1 MRYPFTIAIC
11 ICLLLASNSFSQQI
25 DNNRLSQW
33 AANYIKQDY
42 NGYLQLNVLDY
53 GIKADSSIDNS
64 ALLNILI
71 QNNKNKNVVLNFPK
85 GKYLFKKPI
94 ALWATVILKGASI
107 DSTLFYFKLNT
118 EDHLIKV
125 LGTRT
130 NLKDTLLK
138 GYSKN
143 SNKLYLK
150 TKKYNSDYRYILIN
164 ENDGGRINSS
174 WASGSIGQINSVNIK
189 YNDTLYLDFPLRQK
203 YSDTLFPR
211 VEEIKPITAV
221 GLECFT
227 VVRLDQTT
235 GQTSNIYFNL
245 AANCWL
251 KGIKSLNCN
260 FAHVEI
266 NNSLKITV
274 ENSLFKGAFDYGGG
288 GKAYGT
294 AVQATSS
301 DCFVA
306 NNIFDNL
313 RHPMLLQSGS
323 NGNVFAYNFTINSHR
338 TEFPTDFSSDI
349 ALHGNYPYANL
360 FEGNEVGLIWIDDS
374 HGKNGPFNTF
384 IRNRTNKYGI
394 YMSQA
399 ASDSQNFIGN
409 EITGTGLGQGQY
421 TLTGKGHFE
430 YGNNKTG
437 TTIPTATNDLTIKS
451 FIYTQKPEFDNNS
464 IFPIIGLPNFNLSK
478 IPAFHRF
485 SKNEMAYCDEKLFG
499 DTTLKSNSGTT
510 SIKKIE
516 MSVHPNPSNG
526 LVWTTSSIEM
536 PIIVVNQLGQ
546 IVFESNIYTGANQ
559 LDLSNLASGM
569 YLIKSKVDNLISEKI
584 CIFD

>member
-1 MRYPFTIAIC
+1 MSLIVAHVSY
-11 ICLLLASNSFSQQI
+11 SQQI
-25 DNNRLSQW
+25 DANRLSNW
-33 AANYIKQDY
+33 ASNYINQDY
-42 NGYLQLNVLDY
+42 SGYLQLNVLDY
-53 GIKADSSIDNS
+53 GLKADSSLDNAS
-64 ALLNILI
+64 LLNVLI
-71 QNNKNKNVVLNFPK
+71 QNNKNKNVVLNFPN

-94 ALWATVILKGASI
+94 VLWETVILKGASA

-118 EDHLIKV
+118 EDHLIKIT
-125 LGTRT
+125 GARSF
-130 NLKDTLLK
+130 LKDTLIK
-138 GYSKN
+138 GYDKN
-143 SNKLYLK
+143 SSKIYLK
-150 TKKYNSDYRYILIN
+150 AKKNNNNFRYILIN
-164 ENDGGRINSS
+164 ENDGGRITSS
-174 WASGSIGQINSVNIK
+174 WASGSIGQINSVNLR
-189 YNDTLYLDFPLRQK
+189 YNDTLYLDDPLRQK
-203 YSDTLFPR
+203 YTDSLFPR
-211 VEEIKPITAV
+211 VEKLELITSV

-227 VVRLDQTT
+227 VIRLDQTT
-235 GQTSNIYFNL
+235 GQTSNFYFNL
-245 AANCWL
+245 AANCWI

-301 DCFVA
+301 DCFIA
-306 NNIFDNL
+306 NNVFDNL
-313 RHPMLLQSGS
+313 RHPMLLQSAC
-323 NGNVFAYNFTINSHR
+323 NGNVFAYNFANNSHR

-384 IRNRTNKYGI
+384 IRNRANKYGI

-399 ASDSQNFIGN
+399 ESDSQNFIGN

-421 TLTGKGHFE
+421 TLTGMGHFE
-430 YGNNKTG
+430 YGNNKNG
-437 TTIPTATNDLTIKS
+437 TVLPASTNDVTIKS

-499 DTTLKSNSGTT
+499 DTTLKLNSGTT
-510 SIKKIE
+510 SIKKIRLAI
-516 MSVHPNPSNG
+516 HPNPSNG
-526 LVWTTSSIEM
+526 LVWINSLLEM

-546 IVFESNIYTGANQ
+546 IVFESNLYVGSNQ

-569 YLIKSKVDNLISEKI
+569 YLVKSKVGHLISEKI